1 MHTHRNLKINRTPQ
15 RILRAS
21 IVNDH
26 NASIS
31 TNNQRVYRLQSTLRT
46 KNCGRNVV
54 RPWTEEDG
62 VEINDTT
69 QDNEKENHVLS
80 DM

>member
-46 KNCGRNVV
+46 KNYPTYLTRSTNFM
-54 RPWTEEDG
+54 
-62 VEINDTT
+62 T
-69 QDNEKENHVLS
+69 QMCN
-80 DM
+80 